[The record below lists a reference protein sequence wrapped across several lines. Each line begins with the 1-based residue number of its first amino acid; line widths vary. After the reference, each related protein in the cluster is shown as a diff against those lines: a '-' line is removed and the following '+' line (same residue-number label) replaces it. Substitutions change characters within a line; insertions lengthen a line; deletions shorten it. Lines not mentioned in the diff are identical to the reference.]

1 MPVSLTST
9 AQVSSSNPSIQT
21 PGVRSREDS
30 VIFKVED
37 LQYGNGLI
45 TKYANIKRLVSSSEH
60 PATMLGQEITLK
72 YALDCLTNN
81 KSFNDQM
88 KEIVLSCINK
98 EQKSG
103 NKIEI
108 LEKGLAFL
116 ETEKLLTKLV
126 DKNQITLE
134 NARKVLKHSL
144 EFGCQSDFSIQ
155 KLNAFNELLTQ
166 SEIGD
171 IKEKANEFFNKS
183 VVQNSNKSVTDSA
196 SSLPSEEGSVEN
208 GRNID
213 IKATFDALKESFG
226 QETIKKKID
235 DLMRANGDNY
245 DKKLFDCICKEL
257 KNLGVDTADFYE
269 AWAIAISKTQGGKEL
284 QGTISLNFNDKP
296 VDVNLSFTPQ
306 VKMSGFIS
314 DKQKLNHYSSA
325 IQNRSLQKA
334 GKAGNH
340 AVNLWK
346 QNIKIG
352 DKSMQFLRHGCT
364 RGSPEA
370 TKEILLNALY
380 LQYGEDLESKEQPLQ
395 LKFTNVQLMT
405 LGHIADREMPIEQIK
420 AFEDLID
427 KNPHVITL
435 PTKDE
440 KNIQVKLEQPL
451 LFNFGVNLQ
460 HFRKLENVLSDS
472 KVREIIEERNLKS
485 FKALFGEDFPNF
497 SKEDGNK
504 LTFGD
509 DSVIQKALDSE
520 SDELKKNQIQ
530 ILANQII
537 DIYTSNPGGLK
548 DNPYALPTRV
558 LALTNLLGYASSFN
572 CKSGKDR
579 TGICSMELTN
589 LCAQM
594 LAGGEISN
602 PQDPISSEE
611 QKNLQA
617 IYKEGSSARDIAR
630 INTIF
635 QKNLNI
641 QEYLG
646 FDVNGKRFGVDW
658 KKSFEENVEQMPKAE
673 VFDLESSS
681 ILKNAL
687 NV

>member
-1 MPVSLTST
+1 M
-9 AQVSSSNPSIQT
+9 I
-21 PGVRSREDS
+21 
-30 VIFKVED
+30 
-37 LQYGNGLI
+37 
-45 TKYANIKRLVSSSEH
+45 
-60 PATMLGQEITLK
+60 
-72 YALDCLTNN
+72 
-81 KSFNDQM
+81 
-88 KEIVLSCINK
+88 
-98 EQKSG
+98 
-103 NKIEI
+103 
-108 LEKGLAFL
+108 
-116 ETEKLLTKLV
+116 
-126 DKNQITLE
+126 
-134 NARKVLKHSL
+134 
-144 EFGCQSDFSIQ
+144 FSIQ
-155 KLNAFNELLTQ
+155 KLNDFNNLLTQ

-183 VVQNSNKSVTDSA
+183 VVQNSNKSVTDNVT
-196 SSLPSEEGSVEN
+196 SLPLNEGSVEN

-226 QETIKKKID
+226 SSENQKAIKEKINA
-235 DLMRANGDNY
+235 LIMANGNNY
-245 DKKLFDCICKEL
+245 DKKLFDCIYKEL
-257 KNLGVDTADFYE
+257 KNLGVSEADFYE

-306 VKMSGFIS
+306 VKMSGFIG

-405 LGHIADREMPIEQIK
+405 LGYIADREMPIEQIK
-420 AFEDLID
+420 AFENLIGENLID
-427 KNPHVITL
+427 ENTHVITL
-435 PTKDE
+435 LTKDG
-440 KNIQVKLEQPL
+440 KNIQVELEPPL

-485 FKALFGEDFPNF
+485 FKALFGEDFP
-497 SKEDGNK
+497 K
-504 LTFGD
+504 GD
-509 DSVIQKALDSE
+509 DFGGIIQKTLNSE
-520 SDELKKNQIQ
+520 SDELKKNQIRT
-530 ILANQII
+530 LANQII
-537 DIYTSNPGGLK
+537 DIYTSNSGGLK
-548 DNPYALPTRV
+548 KNPYALPTRV

-594 LAGGEISN
+594 LVGGEISN
-602 PQDPISSEE
+602 PKDPISSEE

-635 QKNLNI
+635 QENLNI
-641 QEYLG
+641 QEYLM
-646 FDVNGKRFGVDW
+646 FKVNGKRFGVDW
-658 KKSFEENVEQMPKAE
+658 KKSFEENVEQMPKAK
-673 VFDLESSS
+673 VFDSELSLNLE
-681 ILKNAL
+681 NAL
-687 NV
+687 NG